1 MEQPEEKT
9 VQQSED
15 EGIDL
20 LSYWKVIVKHRKL
33 IRNLFLITVIFTA
46 VYSLFMKNIYRA
58 ETTLMPLAP
67 GGAQQAL
74 AAKLSENPLGDLLT
88 GGGAQTGNLNKIF
101 NVLKSRTVA
110 ESVINSLD
118 LKKVFFESAWDS
130 KNNKWIKKEP
140 LMDTALRKLKGI
152 TAMSK
157 EDRTG
162 LITLAIEFPDAEL
175 SAKTANQYL
184 LECQNVLRTKTFSIA
199 KKNRIELEKKLEET
213 QKSLNDAEQ
222 NFTKFQGKSKVV
234 VPDAQLGTV
243 IGALNVLKSSLVS
256 KEMQLGVL
264 KSYATDKNPDV
275 IALND
280 EIREINK
287 QIAMIESEQKP
298 AGKQSDSSDI
308 FTPISEFPDVGL
320 NFLRLRRDLARYENI
335 FALLTQQYELAK
347 IEETKEI
354 VDFIVIDSARVPELK
369 YKPAR
374 TMMVFI
380 AGMISILLGIFI
392 AFFIEY
398 INSIRNKKN
407 N

>member
-1 MEQPEEKT
+1 MEQSEEKP

-33 IRNLFLITVIFTA
+33 IRNLFLITVILTA
-46 VYSLFMKNIYRA
+46 VYSLFIKNVYRA

-101 NVLKSRTVA
+101 NILKSRTVA
-110 ESVINSLD
+110 ENVINSLD

-130 KNNKWIKKEP
+130 KNNKWTKKEP
-140 LMDTALRKLKGI
+140 LMDIALKKLKVI
-152 TAMSK
+152 TTMSK

-162 LITLAIEFPDAEL
+162 LVTLSVEFPDAEL
-175 SAKTANQYL
+175 SAKIANQYL
-184 LECQNVLRTKTFSIA
+184 MECQNVLRTKTFSIA
-199 KKNRIELEKKLEET
+199 KKNRIELEKRLEET
-213 QKSLNDAEQ
+213 QKSLNAAEQ

-243 IGALNVLKSSLVS
+243 IGALNILKSSLVS

-287 QIAMIESEQKP
+287 QIAMIESEQRT
-298 AGKQSDSSDI
+298 GKQSDSSDI

-320 NFLRLRRDLARYENI
+320 NFLRLRRDLGRYENI

-354 VDFIVIDSARVPELK
+354 VDFIVIDSAKVPEVK
-369 YKPAR
+369 FKPAR
-374 TMMVFI
+374 TMMVFM
-380 AGMISILLGIFI
+380 AGMISLLLGIFI
-392 AFFIEY
+392 AFLIEY
-398 INSIRNKKN
+398 INSIRGKKST
-407 N
+407 